1 MTHQHQ
7 ILCNMKTMLTG
18 FTLLLLAACNQAPAP
33 AGEAKPDLNEEVPM
47 QSRTAGLLSPFRDKK
62 FDTLWVYSPTDLKGE
77 YEGVALDSAAA
88 VLFPPEIAEK
98 HSSDAPGMFAVYR
111 LPLAQGTTGLLART
125 PDWYVP
131 SSMKL
136 FYWDHKADSITSYIE
151 LAQSWGD
158 AGDFHRRDSW
168 LFRTADSS
176 LQALVW
182 FYEEHDN
189 SVDMPSDKTKTVRQ
203 SYALLNLSG
212 PRADTLSKDS
222 AALATRFGHLTRKLA
237 ADPY

>member
-1 MTHQHQ
+1 
-7 ILCNMKTMLTG
+7 MKTTLTG
-18 FTLLLLAACNQAPAP
+18 LILLFLAACHGDPKS
-33 AGEAKPDLNEEVPM
+33 AGDASPGQPGNTVR
-47 QSRTAGLLSPFRDKK
+47 QSRYAGLLSRFREKS

-77 YEGVALDSAAA
+77 YEGVPLDSADATR
-88 VLFPPEIAEK
+88 FPPEIAGK
-98 HSSDAPGMFAVYR
+98 HFSDPPGLFAVYR
-111 LPLAQGTTGLLART
+111 FPLGPGVTGLLART

-136 FYWDHKADSITSYIE
+136 FYRDNKADSITAYVE

-158 AGDFHRRDSW
+158 AGDFHRKDAW
-168 LFRTADSS
+168 LFRDADSS
-176 LQALVW
+176 LQALLW

-189 SVDMPSDKTKTVRQ
+189 SVEMPSDKTKTVRQ
-203 SYALLNLSG
+203 SYTLLGLSG

-222 AALATRFGHLTRKLA
+222 AVLASRFGHLTRRLA